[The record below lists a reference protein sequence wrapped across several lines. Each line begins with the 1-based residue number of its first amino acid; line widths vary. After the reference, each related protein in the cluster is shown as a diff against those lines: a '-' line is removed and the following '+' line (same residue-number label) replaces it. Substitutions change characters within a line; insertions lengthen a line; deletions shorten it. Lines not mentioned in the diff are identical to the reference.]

1 MREICRVTL
10 GTEIVRPWVTPD
22 RRQDSP
28 AGPPSRLLRPVNDNR
43 PGTAKT
49 ETPGKTGTL
58 SSAGYADADRCHS
71 IPDLGFLLDDEPL
84 IDCSRL

>member
-10 GTEIVRPWVTPD
+10 GAEAACPSETPD
-22 RRQDSP
+22 RRQESA
-28 AGPPSRLLRPVNDNR
+28 AGMPSRLLRPVNDNR
-43 PGTAKT
+43 SG
-49 ETPGKTGTL
+49 PGKTGA
-58 SSAGYADADRCHS
+58 SSNAGCADASRHHS